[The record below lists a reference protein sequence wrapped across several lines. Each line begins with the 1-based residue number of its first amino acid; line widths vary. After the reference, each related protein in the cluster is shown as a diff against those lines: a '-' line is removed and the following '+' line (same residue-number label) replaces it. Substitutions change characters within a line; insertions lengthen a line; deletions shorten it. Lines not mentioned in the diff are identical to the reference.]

1 MACFRLPKKTT
12 EDKAKRQAAIQEATR
27 NAANVPLQVM
37 KTCVKVLELT
47 EVVSKYGNI
56 NSISDAGVAALS
68 ADTAIKGAGLNVLI
82 NLSGIDDQEFNG
94 AMKKNV
100 AELKRAGQKIVRR
113 IMNRVD
119 KKIADMN

>member
-1 MACFRLPKKTT
+1 
-12 EDKAKRQAAIQEATR
+12 
-27 NAANVPLQVM
+27 
-37 KTCVKVLELT
+37 
-47 EVVSKYGNI
+47 
-56 NSISDAGVAALS
+56 VAALS

-94 AMKKNV
+94 AMRKNV
-100 AELKRAGQKIVRR
+100 AELKQAGRKIVRR